1 MAEKRRKM
9 HVDLLHPKLYVQ
21 GNMHYST
28 GNIKL
33 IFRVKHDL
41 MEQERTP
48 LTYNLLI
55 KLNQ

>member
-9 HVDLLHPKLYVQ
+9 HVDLLHPKLYAQ
-21 GNMHYST
+21 GNMYYST

-48 LTYNLLI
+48 IKNNFII
-55 KLNQ
+55 KLR

>member
-9 HVDLLHPKLYVQ
+9 YVDLLHPRVYVQ

-48 LTYNLLI
+48 ITNNIII
-55 KLNQ
+55 KLSQ